1 MAAQSVS
8 ARGGYAMT
16 RLRGHGDLLPTGHA
30 VARLLLAI
38 LVILLLVAAL
48 VLAGLLRS
56 DELAFARMIS
66 DTFRGWLLP

>member
-1 MAAQSVS
+1 
-8 ARGGYAMT
+8 MT
-16 RLRGHGDLLPTGHA
+16 RLPGHEDLLPTGHA

-38 LVILLLVAAL
+38 LLILLLAAAL

-56 DELAFARMIS
+56 DELAFAEMIS